1 MGLNLYL
8 NVSQLFMLSCSVT
21 HGVGAVG
28 SLRRVK
34 SAISVARAVLER
46 TTHTLLVGDQG
57 TISHYANTT
66 ILDPIK
72 PHLYKVELAFTGVYI
87 IIFFALKHTLASS

>member
-1 MGLNLYL
+1 MGLNLYF

-57 TISHYANTT
+57 TSSHHANTT
-66 ILDPIK
+66 ILDPIE
-72 PHLYKVELAFTGVYI
+72 PHFYKVELGFTGVYI
-87 IIFFALKHTLASS
+87 IFFFFCSET